1 MGTIAAPAAGAEA
14 RIDKAPTAATVC
26 AIALLGAVA
35 ATTSLALALTNEG
48 IGTHIGEPLVLALL
62 HVSVTV
68 GYVACGL
75 VAWITRPES
84 RFGPL
89 MLAAGGVTFL
99 SSLQWSTNDVVFT
112 LGSLFDLAV
121 PVVFLHVYLAFPTG
135 HLRGRVERVVLAAA
149 YATAIG
155 LQLAR
160 MALGG
165 FGPLNLL
172 EVHQNL
178 PLVID
183 LTRVQLVAIS
193 AACLWG
199 VGVLALR
206 RRHGGRPLRRPIAL
220 LVDSFALALVMFAF
234 LYLSIVF
241 EAPAVQE
248 IRWALFVALSLAPIA
263 FLIGLLDARLA
274 RTVVADLLVELR
286 ADPAPHELRN
296 ALARALRDDSL
307 EILFWLPE
315 YETYTDVEGRP
326 AELPRGDPRR
336 SVTSINRDDDTPV
349 AVLVHDPALRDER
362 ELLDAVAA
370 AAAISLENARLHAE
384 LAARLEEVRG
394 SRARIVEAGQKERQR
409 LERNLHDGAQQ
420 RLVALSL
427 QLSLLERQLG
437 DDPAAQAQ
445 LDEAKRE
452 IAASL
457 AELRDLARGLHPAVV
472 SSHGL
477 DVALEQVA
485 ARAPVPVQLQIDT
498 DGRLPEPLEVAA
510 FYLVSESLTNV
521 GKYAHATA
529 ASVHVSRADGQL
541 VVEVSDD
548 GCGGADPDT
557 GSGLRGLAD
566 RVEALDGRLRVW
578 SPEGQGTRVRAELPC
593 G

>member
-1 MGTIAAPAAGAEA
+1 MGTMAAPAAGAEA
-14 RIDKAPTAATVC
+14 KVDSPPTAATVG

-35 ATTSLALALTNEG
+35 AATSVALALTNEG
-48 IGTHIGEPLVLALL
+48 IGTQLGEPLVIALL
-62 HVSVTV
+62 HVLITV
-68 GYVACGL
+68 GYTACGL
-75 VAWITRPES
+75 TAWITRPES

-89 MLAAGGVTFL
+89 MLAAGGVSFL
-99 SSLQWSTNDVVFT
+99 SSLQWSTNEVAFT
-112 LGSLFDLAV
+112 LGSLFDFAAA
-121 PVVFLHVYLAFPTG
+121 VVFLHVYLAFPTG
-135 HLRGRVERVVLAAA
+135 HLRSRVERVVVAAA

-172 EVHQNL
+172 EIHQNL

-220 LVDSFALALVMFAF
+220 LVDSFALALVMLAF

-241 EAPAVQE
+241 EAPAIPE
-248 IRWALFVALSLAPIA
+248 IRWATFVALSLAPIA

-274 RTVVADLLVELR
+274 RAVVADLLVELR
-286 ADPAPHELRN
+286 ADPAPTELRA
-296 ALARALRDDSL
+296 ALARALRDGSL
-307 EILFWLPE
+307 ELLFWLPE
-315 YETYTDVEGRP
+315 YETYADVEGRP
-326 AELPRGDPRR
+326 AELPHDDRR
-336 SVTSINRDDDTPV
+336 RAVTLIDRDDGTPV
-349 AVLVHDPALRDER
+349 AALVHDPALRDEPD
-362 ELLDAVAA
+362 LLDSVAA

-394 SRARIVEAGQKERQR
+394 SRARIVEAGLKERQR

-427 QLSLLERQLG
+427 QLSMLERQLG
-437 DDPAAQAQ
+437 GDAAAQAQ

-485 ARAPVPVQLQIDT
+485 ARAPVPVQLRIDT
-498 DGRLPEPLEVAA
+498 QGRLPEPLEVAA

-521 GKYAHATA
+521 GKYAHASS
-529 ASVHVSRADGQL
+529 ASVQVSRADGRL
-541 VVEVSDD
+541 IVEVTDD
-548 GCGGADPDT
+548 GCGGANPDT

-566 RVEALDGRLRVW
+566 RVEALDGHLRVW
-578 SPEGQGTRVRAELPC
+578 SPAGQGTRVRAELPC